1 MKQVLS
7 AAVLALF
14 LTVAGCG
21 GKGDTGLMGRLP
33 QGYDAYITFD
43 PERADL
49 SEILETVEKNLPD
62 NSLADIEDAGIPF
75 NVFDWGEWKDELG
88 LEPGEIGIAGL
99 SDEMEFL
106 ALFLPAGNGE
116 KLAGFFENEGIGG
129 EVEFLRMEEYT
140 VVIVNWNN
148 ENQIDDLEDALGESP
163 LKDSE
168 VFMAMAEKVS
178 SDNPAISFVFFQEIT
193 EFPMMCVVSRG
204 EDDTEIS
211 YSVMLEDNA
220 LSGYS
225 DFFGNGLQSGSIMF
239 PENTMAALRFSIDTA
254 GLALN
259 YEDAAETE
267 DAGVK
272 DIEAGLA
279 FIGFSSIKEFI
290 EVFRGDFC
298 VAVSEI
304 EVDRNGEP
312 RGGAGLLALSLADPE
327 KLATSLNMIS
337 VLAESERESF
347 SDYTAYHLETGDEEI
362 WYFISNDVLYV
373 SFNTDPG
380 DITGGMNASGFFRG
394 SSADGFMGGAAN
406 PEMVVGGLS
415 LDRDTEELI
424 LGVFAETAD
433 FSVSFDGTLAYST
446 ATVGPDALTAIVSL
460 AMKSLD

>member
-1 MKQVLS
+1 
-7 AAVLALF
+7 
-14 LTVAGCG
+14 
-21 GKGDTGLMGRLP
+21 
-33 QGYDAYITFD
+33 
-43 PERADL
+43 
-49 SEILETVEKNLPD
+49 
-62 NSLADIEDAGIPF
+62 
-75 NVFDWGEWKDELG
+75 
-88 LEPGEIGIAGL
+88 
-99 SDEMEFL
+99 
-106 ALFLPAGNGE
+106 
-116 KLAGFFENEGIGG
+116 
-129 EVEFLRMEEYT
+129 
-140 VVIVNWNN
+140 
-148 ENQIDDLEDALGESP
+148 
-163 LKDSE
+163 
-168 VFMAMAEKVS
+168 
-178 SDNPAISFVFFQEIT
+178 
-193 EFPMMCVVSRG
+193 
-204 EDDTEIS
+204 
-211 YSVMLEDNA
+211 MLEDNA